1 MNGLF
6 ANNLENGHRAMQF
19 VSVMAAVGAWS
30 SVDFLQTI
38 KLPSADTANR

>member
-1 MNGLF
+1 MNGLY
-6 ANNLENGHRAMQF
+6 ANNFENGHRAMQF
-19 VSVMAAVGAWS
+19 VSVVAAVGAWI